1 MIKISNKQMEV
12 FSKEIRKPK
21 KKELQEELVE
31 MFPAL
36 SQDELFS
43 FIETGLKKIEKYGIY
58 EHTAVKDFIR
68 LMIVVSE
75 DFDEYPPA
83 NELLTRIDV
92 TPNLRVQLMCEL
104 LTPIEWQE
112 AKKFGKRASDRI
124 EEDYVQKEIS
134 DILSA

>member
-1 MIKISNKQMEV
+1 MEV
-12 FSKEIRKPK
+12 FSKEVRKPK
-21 KKELQEELVE
+21 INELQEELVE
-31 MFPAL
+31 LFPTL
-36 SQDELFS
+36 PQDELFS
-43 FIETGLKKIEKYGIY
+43 FIESGLRKTEKYDID

-68 LMIVVSE
+68 LMIVVSK

-83 NELLTRIDV
+83 NEQLTGTEAI
-92 TPNLRVQLMCEL
+92 PNLRVQLMCEL

-112 AKKFGKRASDRI
+112 AKKYGIRASDRS